1 MRWQQPRS
9 PKRFGWTRQRR
20 RGEPSKPR
28 ESRNRI
34 TDSRSKRRGWRMR
47 RTLSRKLAQ
56 RGEATYRK
64 GLPMIKT
71 GTLLMEKGTP
81 IPQFF
86 SIGTESYPNAWM
98 QVTTTRSFAE
108 LEKDLSIA
116 GWTFFYLAGEIR
128 TIGIGIDK
136 KKGIDAAL
144 RRLMANVTL
153 QK

>member
-1 MRWQQPRS
+1 
-9 PKRFGWTRQRR
+9 
-20 RGEPSKPR
+20 
-28 ESRNRI
+28 
-34 TDSRSKRRGWRMR
+34 
-47 RTLSRKLAQ
+47 
-56 RGEATYRK
+56 
-64 GLPMIKT
+64 MIKT

-81 IPQFF
+81 IPPFF

-128 TIGIGIDK
+128 TIGIGFDK

-153 QK
+153 QKCNCLEIDDVSTRSFLGVPYVSVSAHSRRLQKGSVFGQ